1 MYLTSTDHLP
11 VVAEENMSQVNKLI
25 PKKKSRIHAMTRAPK
40 LLSDGFDFFRTAPI
54 SSASLSSS
62 TSAQLVDAA
71 EQELSKFLG
80 KPNNFPMELW
90 NNNSRRVRIHYLQT
104 NNHQAEQAFKVI
116 MNLYAT
122 DLVDAYSD
130 QFGPKANPLMSEYMT
145 NDPLGEWQH
154 PSDDTNIWRNA
165 VAETP
170 DGETNEETDATGANP
185 GVPTNF
191 ATQLAIVQ
199 DKFYKTMRANMP
211 NFMCEQCVSLME
223 AKIRKHDQEV
233 AERGDD
239 NEGVKKLRQGMR
251 YKWKKYMT
259 SVQTRLC
266 VIALGSFHFLPL
278 FTTMREDNTDLATWC
293 SVIRSINQGI
303 ESHKHGWDAIANLES
318 CWLLY
323 RFMSPKE
330 IE

>member
-90 NNNSRRVRIHYLQT
+90 NDNSRRVRIHYLQT

-185 GVPTNF
+185 GVPTDF
-191 ATQLAIVQ
+191 ATQLVIVQ

-251 YKWKKYMT
+251 YKQVEKVHDICTNQAMRHSSGQFPLPAVVYHHARGQHG
-259 SVQTRLC
+259 SSHLV
-266 VIALGSFHFLPL
+266 LGNP
-278 FTTMREDNTDLATWC
+278 
-293 SVIRSINQGI
+293 
-303 ESHKHGWDAIANLES
+303 
-318 CWLLY
+318 
-323 RFMSPKE
+323 
-330 IE
+330 